1 MEDCRTLSGDVV
13 HRELAT
19 MEGDAHFKKDME
31 SGESTI
37 RLHKIVAMAKFLHGA
52 EV

>member
-1 MEDCRTLSGDVV
+1 MV

-19 MEGDAHFKKDME
+19 MDGDAHFEKDME

-37 RLHKIVAMAKFLHGA
+37 RLHKIVVMAKFLHGT